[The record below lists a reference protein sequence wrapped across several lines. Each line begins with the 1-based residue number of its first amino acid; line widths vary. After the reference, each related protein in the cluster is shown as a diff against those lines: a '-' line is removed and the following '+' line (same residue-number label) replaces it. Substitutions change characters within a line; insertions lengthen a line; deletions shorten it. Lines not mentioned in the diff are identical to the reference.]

1 MEGLTE
7 KEIVE
12 EIIFYFILLFLSF
25 SPLGYRILVPNQG
38 WNLGPSSESAPKFLP
53 LYCQEN
59 PLSGRG
65 RHRILNIS
73 LKEARELAMWKT
85 G

>member
-25 SPLGYRILVPNQG
+25 SPPRYRILVPNQG
-38 WNLGPSSESAPKFLP
+38 WNLGPSSESAQVLTTVLP
-53 LYCQEN
+53 
-59 PLSGRG
+59 RK
-65 RHRILNIS
+65 S
-73 LKEARELAMWKT
+73 LWQAGEGA
-85 G
+85 GF